1 MLRTPVRTAGK
12 EGLFPLVW
20 ENGGDM
26 FIQENRGGVEQVPSN
41 CSPYSVPRGRPFQTS
56 NIVDL

>member
-1 MLRTPVRTAGK
+1 MLGK
-12 EGLFPLVW
+12 RVFFPLVW

-26 FIQENRGGVEQVPSN
+26 LIQENRDEVEQVPSN
-41 CSPYSVPRGRPFQTS
+41 CSPYNVPMGRPFQTS